1 MIEIGKT
8 LISEN
13 IIEEKFVCN
22 IAACKG
28 ECCVQG
34 DAGAPLVEDEK
45 KILED
50 IFDKVKPFITE
61 KGIKSVEE
69 FGAWTTDEFDELVT
83 PLIDGKECA
92 YTVFDDNGVA
102 KCGIE
107 DAYNAGAIT
116 WRKPQSCHLYPIRIT
131 EYSEFTAV
139 NYHEWDICSA
149 ACVLGEELK
158 VPVYKFLKEPLITQ
172 FGADWYK
179 ELEFVADEYL
189 KQFKK

>member
-34 DAGAPLVEDEK
+34 DAGAPLVESEK

-50 IFDKVKPFITE
+50 IFEDVKPFITA
-61 KGIKSVEE
+61 KGIESVEK

-107 DAYNAGAIT
+107 DAYNAGVIK
-116 WRKPQSCHLYPIRIT
+116 WRKPQSCHLYPIRVT
-131 EYSEFTAV
+131 QYSEFAAV
-139 NYHEWDICSA
+139 NYHEWDICSS

-172 FGADWYK
+172 FGEDWYS
-179 ELEFVADEYL
+179 ELEVVAKEYL
-189 KQFKK
+189 KQFGK